1 MKPLY
6 FAAALLATGFFNS
19 ALAEPT
25 KPELLPPELL
35 VDLPSPFNSPASSD
49 MDKEGNVYIT
59 SPNFHND
66 ALIKIGEM
74 QTPAAPRIGM
84 LDKNNNFSNYKPCT

>member
-6 FAAALLATGFFNS
+6 FAAAASNRVFNS
-19 ALAEPT
+19 ALAEST
-25 KPELLPPELL
+25 KPELLTPELL
-35 VDLPSPFNSPASSD
+35 VDLPNTFNSPASSD

-74 QTPAAPRIGM
+74 QTPTA
-84 LDKNNNFSNYKPCT
+84 LV